1 MSRCRLVSRKP
12 PAQSNTATFSFTA
25 HIMFHRQQL
34 SLPPAGSDDSLLSRV
49 VWSGLIHKRSTGN
62 TLSFTGHQSLP
73 PDSPDVVVEIINE
86 IQTICWLLNLWWIT
100 DRTCSSP
107 NSRWRLCKI
116 FPSSSAWKLGNS
128 WVSSGQVVLMCF
140 TGLLNMQNNMSRKP
154 SAHTLTT
161 SCLFCSCFYMCRCNR
176 T

>member
-34 SLPPAGSDDSLLSRV
+34 SLPPAGSGDSLLSRV

-62 TLSFTGHQSLP
+62 ILSFTGHQSLP

-140 TGLLNMQNNMSRKP
+140 TGLLNMQNNVMQKTVCS
-154 SAHTLTT
+154 HFNNI
-161 SCLFCSCFYMCRCNR
+161 LFILFMFLHVQM
-176 T
+176 